1 MFTNEP
7 AYSHEDIRR
16 YVKEGRRLRAAMWIT
31 LVRRTRKSLRDA
43 VRRSGGIAINAA
55 RRLTKAIIRA
65 HRRNTTVHTL
75 QALDDGTLKD
85 IGLHRSEIR
94 SAVGELFSEVAPS
107 RLRNPAW
114 MARTEV
120 IQKAGKAA
128 ANDERFADT
137 VSGHC

>member
-7 AYSHEDIRR
+7 TLSHDDTKR
-16 YVKEGRRLRAAMWIT
+16 YLKEGRRLRAAMWVSVMARTVKGLWHVI
-31 LVRRTRKSLRDA
+31 RRG
-43 VRRSGGIAINAA
+43 VGIAINAA

-94 SAVGELFSEVAPS
+94 SAVGELFDDAPPS
-107 RLRNPAW
+107 RLRNAAW
-114 MARTEV
+114 MARTGA
-120 IQKAGKAA
+120 IQGVGKPA

>member
-7 AYSHEDIRR
+7 AYSHDDIQR
-16 YVKEGRRLRAAMWIT
+16 YLKEGCRLRAAMW
-31 LVRRTRKSLRDA
+31 VSVMARTVKGLWHVIRQCVTFAIS
-43 VRRSGGIAINAA
+43 VPRRSTDAIV
-55 RRLTKAIIRA
+55 RA
-65 HRRNTTVHTL
+65 HRRDAYIH
-75 QALDDGTLKD
+75 ALAALNDRTLKD

-94 SAVGELFSEVAPS
+94 SAVGELFDDAPPS

-114 MARTEV
+114 MARTGA